1 MHLIY
6 RIALRLTAVL
16 LPLMALWGAFFYF
29 TMVDE
34 IRDEADD
41 ALEDYSEMIISRIL
55 SGEEL
60 PQGNEDGSNNSF
72 EIRSVDSD
80 YAATHPHLSYRDENI
95 YIADK
100 REKEPARVLCCIF
113 HDAEGLYYELT
124 VTTPTFEKVDLF
136 EAVLGWI
143 VVLYVA
149 LLVIV
154 LAVTMIIFRRSLQP
168 LYDLLH
174 WLDAYRPGCRPE
186 SVPNKTEVEEFRRLN
201 VALQQ
206 AVDRS
211 EELFERQSQFIGNAS
226 HELQTPLAIIGNRVE
241 WLLDSPTITEEEAGE
256 LFKIQKTLS
265 RAVRLNKTLL
275 LLTKIDNG
283 QFPESVEVDLVQMI
297 RESAES
303 YGDVY
308 AEREVSVT
316 QSLPAEFKVM
326 MNESLASTLV
336 SNLVKNAYLHSP
348 QGGVAQVGIAGRKL
362 TISNAGEQ
370 SLDKE
375 HIFERFYQAS
385 RKKGST
391 GLGLALVAAVC
402 RYYNLRLEYKF
413 ADGKHHFEIEF

>member
-1 MHLIY
+1 MQFIY

-16 LPLMALWGAFFYF
+16 LPLMAVWGALFYF

-41 ALEDYSEMIISRIL
+41 ALEDYSAMIISRIL
-55 SGEEL
+55 AGEAL
-60 PQGNEDGSNNSF
+60 PQENDGSNNSF
-72 EIRSVDSD
+72 EVHAVDSD

-95 YIADK
+95 YIPDK
-100 REKEPARVLCCIF
+100 REKEPARVITSIF
-113 HDAEGLYYELT
+113 HDAAGNYYELT
-124 VTTPTFEKVDLF
+124 VTTPTFEKADLF

-154 LAVTMIIFRRSLQP
+154 LTITMIIFRRSLQP

-174 WLDAYRPGCRPE
+174 WLDAYRPGGRPE
-186 SVPNKTEVEEFRRLN
+186 RVPNNTDVEEFRRLN

-241 WLLDSPTITEEEAGE
+241 WLLDSTTITEEEAGE
-256 LFKIQKTLS
+256 LFKIKKTLS

-316 QSLPAEFKVM
+316 QSLPAEFKVE
-326 MNESLASTLV
+326 MNESLAATLV
-336 SNLVKNAYLHSP
+336 TNLIKNAFVHSSN
-348 QGGVAQVGIAGRKL
+348 GSEVHISIAGRTL
-362 TISNAGEQ
+362 TISNAGEEP
-370 SLDKE
+370 LDKE
-375 HIFERFYQAS
+375 HIFERFYQAA
-385 RKKGST
+385 RKEGST
-391 GLGLALVAAVC
+391 GLGLALVAAIC
-402 RYYNLRLEYKF
+402 RYYNLRLEYFF
-413 ADGKHHFEIEF
+413 ADGKHHFEVEF

>member
-1 MHLIY
+1 MQFIY

-16 LPLMALWGAFFYF
+16 LPLMAVWGALFYF

-41 ALEDYSEMIISRIL
+41 ALEDYSAMIISRIL
-55 SGEEL
+55 AGEAL
-60 PQGNEDGSNNSF
+60 PQENDGSNNSF
-72 EIRSVDSD
+72 EVHAVDSD

-95 YIADK
+95 YIPDK
-100 REKEPARVLCCIF
+100 REKEPARVITSIF
-113 HDAEGLYYELT
+113 HDAAGNYYELT
-124 VTTPTFEKVDLF
+124 VTTPTFEKADLF

-154 LAVTMIIFRRSLQP
+154 LTITMIIFRRGLQP

-174 WLDAYRPGCRPE
+174 WLDAYRPGGRPE
-186 SVPNKTEVEEFRRLN
+186 RVPNNTDVEEFRRLN

-241 WLLDSPTITEEEAGE
+241 WLLDSTTITEEEAGE
-256 LFKIQKTLS
+256 LFKIKKTLS

-316 QSLPAEFKVM
+316 QSLPAEFKVE
-326 MNESLASTLV
+326 MNESLAATLV
-336 SNLVKNAYLHSP
+336 TNLIKNAFVHSSN
-348 QGGVAQVGIAGRKL
+348 GSEVHISIAGRTL
-362 TISNAGEQ
+362 TISNAGEEP
-370 SLDKE
+370 LDKE
-375 HIFERFYQAS
+375 HIFERFYQAA
-385 RKKGST
+385 RKEGST
-391 GLGLALVAAVC
+391 GLGLALVAAIC
-402 RYYNLRLEYKF
+402 RYYNLRLEYFF
-413 ADGKHHFEIEF
+413 ADGKHHFEVEF

>member
-1 MHLIY
+1 MQFIY

-16 LPLMALWGAFFYF
+16 LPLMAVWGALFYF

-41 ALEDYSEMIISRIL
+41 SLEDYSAMIISRIL
-55 SGEEL
+55 AGEAL
-60 PQGNEDGSNNSF
+60 PQGNDGSNNSF
-72 EIRSVDSD
+72 EVRAVDSN
-80 YAATHPHLSYRDENI
+80 YAATHPHLMYHDENI
-95 YIADK
+95 YIPDK
-100 REKEPARVLCCIF
+100 REQEPARVLTSIF
-113 HDAEGLYYELT
+113 SDAEGQFYELM
-124 VTTPTFEKVDLF
+124 VMTPTFEKNDLF
-136 EAVLGWI
+136 EAVLAWI

-149 LLVIV
+149 LLFIV
-154 LAVTMIIFRRSLQP
+154 LVVTMIIFRRSLQP

-174 WLDAYRPGCRPE
+174 WLDAYRPGGRPQ
-186 SVPNKTEVEEFRRLN
+186 SVPNKSDVEEFRRLN

-241 WLLDSPTITEEEAGE
+241 WLLDSPSITEEEAGE

-283 QFPESVEVDLVQMI
+283 QFPESVEVDIVTAV
-297 RESAES
+297 EEGVES

-308 AEREVSVT
+308 AAREVNFT
-316 QSLPAEFKVM
+316 HNLPAELKVT
-326 MNESLASTLV
+326 MNESLASTLI
-336 SNLVKNAYLHSP
+336 SNLVKNAYVHTP
-348 QGGVAQVGIAGRKL
+348 QGGDAHIEIVGRTL
-362 TISNAGEQ
+362 RVSNTGSEP
-370 SLDKE
+370 LDKE
-375 HIFERFYQAS
+375 HIFERFYQAA
-385 RKKGST
+385 RKEGST

-402 RYYNLRLEYKF
+402 RYYNLRLEYFF
-413 ADGKHHFEIEF
+413 ADGKHNFEVEF

>member
-1 MHLIY
+1 MQFIY

-16 LPLMALWGAFFYF
+16 LPLMAVWGALFYF

-41 ALEDYSEMIISRIL
+41 ALEDYSAMIISRIL

-60 PQGNEDGSNNSF
+60 PQGNDGSNNSF
-72 EIRSVDSD
+72 EVRAVDSN
-80 YAATHPHLSYRDENI
+80 YAATHPHLRYHDENI
-95 YIADK
+95 YIPDK
-100 REKEPARVLCCIF
+100 REQEPARVLTSIF
-113 HDAEGLYYELT
+113 SDAEGQFYELM
-124 VTTPTFEKVDLF
+124 VMTPTFEKNDLF
-136 EAVLGWI
+136 EAVLAWI

-149 LLVIV
+149 LLFIV
-154 LAVTMIIFRRSLQP
+154 LVVTMIIFRRSLQP

-174 WLDAYRPGCRPE
+174 WLDAYRPGGRPE
-186 SVPNKTEVEEFRRLN
+186 SVPNKSDVEEFRRLN

-241 WLLDSPTITEEEAGE
+241 WLLDSPSITEEEAGE

-283 QFPESVEVDLVQMI
+283 QFPESVEVDIVTALEEGV
-297 RESAES
+297 ES

-308 AEREVSVT
+308 AAREVNFT
-316 QSLPAEFKVM
+316 HNLPAELKVT
-326 MNESLASTLV
+326 MNESLAATLI
-336 SNLVKNAYLHSP
+336 SNLVKNAYVHTP
-348 QGGVAQVGIAGRKL
+348 QGGDAHIEIVGRTL
-362 TISNAGEQ
+362 RVSNTGSEP
-370 SLDKE
+370 LDKE
-375 HIFERFYQAS
+375 HIFERFYQAA
-385 RKKGST
+385 RKEGST

-402 RYYNLRLEYKF
+402 RYYNLRLEYFF
-413 ADGKHHFEIEF
+413 ADGKHNFEVEF

>member
-1 MHLIY
+1 MQFIY

-16 LPLMALWGAFFYF
+16 LPLMAVWGALFYF

-41 ALEDYSEMIISRIL
+41 ALEDYSAMIISRIL

-60 PQGNEDGSNNSF
+60 PQGNDGSNNSF
-72 EIRSVDSD
+72 EVHAVDSD

-95 YIADK
+95 YIPDK
-100 REKEPARVLCCIF
+100 REKEPARVLTSIF
-113 HDAEGLYYELT
+113 SDAEGQFYELM
-124 VTTPTFEKVDLF
+124 VMTPTFEKNDLF
-136 EAVLGWI
+136 EAVLAWI

-149 LLVIV
+149 LLFIV
-154 LAVTMIIFRRSLQP
+154 LVVTMIIFRRSLQP

-174 WLDAYRPGCRPE
+174 WLDAYRPGGRPE
-186 SVPNKTEVEEFRRLN
+186 SVPNKSDVEEFRRLN

-241 WLLDSPTITEEEAGE
+241 WLLDSPSITEEEAGE

-283 QFPESVEVDLVQMI
+283 QFPESVEVDIVTALEEGV
-297 RESAES
+297 ES

-308 AEREVSVT
+308 AAREVNFT
-316 QSLPAEFKVM
+316 HNLPAELKVT
-326 MNESLASTLV
+326 MNESLATTLI
-336 SNLVKNAYLHSP
+336 SNLVKNAYVHTP
-348 QGGVAQVGIAGRKL
+348 QGGDAHIEIIGRTL
-362 TISNAGEQ
+362 RVSNTGGEP
-370 SLDKE
+370 LDKE
-375 HIFERFYQAS
+375 HIFERFYQAA
-385 RKKGST
+385 RKEGST

-402 RYYNLRLEYKF
+402 RYYNLRLEYFF
-413 ADGKHHFEIEF
+413 ADGKHNFEVEF

>member
-1 MHLIY
+1 MQFIY

-16 LPLMALWGAFFYF
+16 LPLMAVWGALFYF

-41 ALEDYSEMIISRIL
+41 SLEDYSAMIISRIL

-60 PQGNEDGSNNSF
+60 PQGNDGSNNSF
-72 EIRSVDSD
+72 EVRAVDSN
-80 YAATHPHLSYRDENI
+80 YAATHPHLIYHDENI
-95 YIADK
+95 YIPDK
-100 REKEPARVLCCIF
+100 REQEPARVLTSIF
-113 HDAEGLYYELT
+113 SDAEGQFYELM
-124 VTTPTFEKVDLF
+124 VMTPTFEKNDLF
-136 EAVLGWI
+136 EAVLAWI

-149 LLVIV
+149 LLFIV
-154 LAVTMIIFRRSLQP
+154 LVVTMIIFRRSLQP

-174 WLDAYRPGCRPE
+174 WLDAYRPGGRPE
-186 SVPNKTEVEEFRRLN
+186 SVPNKSDVEEFRRLN

-241 WLLDSPTITEEEAGE
+241 WLLDSSSITEEEAGE

-283 QFPESVEVDLVQMI
+283 QFPESVEVDIVTALEEGV
-297 RESAES
+297 ES

-308 AEREVSVT
+308 AAREVNFT
-316 QSLPAEFKVM
+316 HNLPAELKVT
-326 MNESLASTLV
+326 MNESLATTLI
-336 SNLVKNAYLHSP
+336 SNLVKNAYVHTP
-348 QGGVAQVGIAGRKL
+348 QGGDAHIEIVGRTL
-362 TISNAGEQ
+362 RVSNTGSEP
-370 SLDKE
+370 LDKE
-375 HIFERFYQAS
+375 HIFERFYQAA
-385 RKKGST
+385 RKEGST
-391 GLGLALVAAVC
+391 GLGLALVAAIC
-402 RYYNLRLEYKF
+402 RYYNLRLEYFF
-413 ADGKHHFEIEF
+413 ADGKHHFEVEF

>member
-1 MHLIY
+1 MQFIY

-16 LPLMALWGAFFYF
+16 LPLMAVWGALFYF

-41 ALEDYSEMIISRIL
+41 ALEDYSAMIISRIL
-55 SGEEL
+55 AGEAL
-60 PQGNEDGSNNSF
+60 PQENDGSNNSF
-72 EIRSVDSD
+72 EVHAVDSD

-95 YIADK
+95 YIPDK
-100 REKEPARVLCCIF
+100 REKEPARVITSIF
-113 HDAEGLYYELT
+113 HDAAGNYYELT
-124 VTTPTFEKVDLF
+124 VTTPTFEKADLF

-154 LAVTMIIFRRSLQP
+154 LTITMIIFRRGLQP

-174 WLDAYRPGCRPE
+174 WLDAYRPGGRPE
-186 SVPNKTEVEEFRRLN
+186 RVPNNTDVEEFRRLN

-241 WLLDSPTITEEEAGE
+241 WLLDSTTITEEEAGE
-256 LFKIQKTLS
+256 LFKIKKTLS

-316 QSLPAEFKVM
+316 QSLPAEFKVE
-326 MNESLASTLV
+326 MNESLAATLV
-336 SNLVKNAYLHSP
+336 TNLIKNAFVHSSN
-348 QGGVAQVGIAGRKL
+348 GGEVHISIAGRTL
-362 TISNAGEQ
+362 TISNAGEEP
-370 SLDKE
+370 LDKE
-375 HIFERFYQAS
+375 HIFERFYQAA
-385 RKKGST
+385 RKEGST
-391 GLGLALVAAVC
+391 GLGLALVAAIC
-402 RYYNLRLEYKF
+402 RYYNLRLEYFF
-413 ADGKHHFEIEF
+413 ADGKHNFEVEF

>member
-1 MHLIY
+1 MQFIY

-16 LPLMALWGAFFYF
+16 LPLMAVWGALFYF

-41 ALEDYSEMIISRIL
+41 ALEDYSAMIISRIL
-55 SGEEL
+55 AGEAL
-60 PQGNEDGSNNSF
+60 PQENDGSNNSF
-72 EIRSVDSD
+72 EVHAVDSD

-95 YIADK
+95 YIPDK
-100 REKEPARVLCCIF
+100 REKEPARVITSIF
-113 HDAEGLYYELT
+113 HDAAGNYYELT
-124 VTTPTFEKVDLF
+124 VTTPTFEKADLF

-154 LAVTMIIFRRSLQP
+154 LTITMIIFRRGLQP

-174 WLDAYRPGCRPE
+174 WLDAYRPGGRPE
-186 SVPNKTEVEEFRRLN
+186 RVPNNTDVEEFRRLN

-241 WLLDSPTITEEEAGE
+241 WLLDSTTITEEEAGE
-256 LFKIQKTLS
+256 LFKIKKTLS

-316 QSLPAEFKVM
+316 QSLPAEFKVE
-326 MNESLASTLV
+326 MNESLAATLV
-336 SNLVKNAYLHSP
+336 TNLIKNAFVHSSN
-348 QGGVAQVGIAGRKL
+348 GSEVHISIAGRTL
-362 TISNAGEQ
+362 TISNAGEEP
-370 SLDKE
+370 LDKE
-375 HIFERFYQAS
+375 HIFERFYQAA
-385 RKKGST
+385 RKEGST
-391 GLGLALVAAVC
+391 GLGLALVAAIC
-402 RYYNLRLEYKF
+402 RYYNLRLEYLF
-413 ADGKHHFEIEF
+413 ADGKHYFEVEF

>member
-41 ALEDYSEMIISRIL
+41 ALEDYSAMIISRIL
-55 SGEEL
+55 AGEAL
-60 PQGNEDGSNNSF
+60 PQENDGSNNSF
-72 EIRSVDSD
+72 EVHAVDSD

-95 YIADK
+95 YIPDK
-100 REKEPARVLCCIF
+100 REKEPARVLTSIF
-113 HDAEGLYYELT
+113 SDAEGQFYELM
-124 VTTPTFEKVDLF
+124 VMTPTFEKNDLF

-154 LAVTMIIFRRSLQP
+154 LTITMIIFRRGLQP

-174 WLDAYRPGCRPE
+174 WLDAYRPGGRPE
-186 SVPNKTEVEEFRRLN
+186 RVPNNTDVEEFRRLN

-241 WLLDSPTITEEEAGE
+241 WLLDSTTITEEEAGE
-256 LFKIQKTLS
+256 LFKIKKTLS

-297 RESAES
+297 QESAES

-316 QSLPAEFKVM
+316 HSLPAEFKVE
-326 MNESLASTLV
+326 MNESLAATLV
-336 SNLVKNAYLHSP
+336 TNLIKNAFVHSSN
-348 QGGVAQVGIAGRKL
+348 GSEVHISIAGRTL
-362 TISNAGEQ
+362 TISNAGEEP
-370 SLDKE
+370 LDKE
-375 HIFERFYQAS
+375 HIFERFYQAA
-385 RKKGST
+385 RKEGST
-391 GLGLALVAAVC
+391 GLGLALVAAIC
-402 RYYNLRLEYKF
+402 RYYNLRLEYFF
-413 ADGKHHFEIEF
+413 ADGKHHFEVEF

>member
-1 MHLIY
+1 MQFIY

-16 LPLMALWGAFFYF
+16 LPLMAVWGALFYF

-41 ALEDYSEMIISRIL
+41 SLEDYSAMIISRIL

-60 PQGNEDGSNNSF
+60 PQGNDGSNNSF
-72 EIRSVDSD
+72 EVRAVDSN
-80 YAATHPHLSYRDENI
+80 YAATHPHLRYHDENI
-95 YIADK
+95 YIPDK
-100 REKEPARVLCCIF
+100 REQEPARVLTSIF
-113 HDAEGLYYELT
+113 SDAEGQFYELM
-124 VTTPTFEKVDLF
+124 VMTPTFEKNDLF
-136 EAVLGWI
+136 EAVLAWI

-149 LLVIV
+149 LLFIV
-154 LAVTMIIFRRSLQP
+154 LVVTMIIFRRSLQP

-174 WLDAYRPGCRPE
+174 WLDAYRPGGRPQ
-186 SVPNKTEVEEFRRLN
+186 SVPNKSDVEEFRRLN

-241 WLLDSPTITEEEAGE
+241 WLLDSPSITEEEAGE

-283 QFPESVEVDLVQMI
+283 QFPESVEVDIVTALEEGV
-297 RESAES
+297 ES

-308 AEREVSVT
+308 AAREVNFT
-316 QSLPAEFKVM
+316 HNLPAELKVT
-326 MNESLASTLV
+326 MNESLASTLI
-336 SNLVKNAYLHSP
+336 SNLVKNAYVHTP
-348 QGGVAQVGIAGRKL
+348 QGGDAHIEIVGRTL
-362 TISNAGEQ
+362 RVSNTGSEP
-370 SLDKE
+370 LDKE
-375 HIFERFYQAS
+375 HIFERFYQAA
-385 RKKGST
+385 RKEGST

-402 RYYNLRLEYKF
+402 RYYNLRLEYFF
-413 ADGKHHFEIEF
+413 ADGKHNFEVGF

>member
-1 MHLIY
+1 MQFIY

-16 LPLMALWGAFFYF
+16 LPLMAVWGALFYF

-41 ALEDYSEMIISRIL
+41 ALEDYSAMIISRIL

-60 PQGNEDGSNNSF
+60 PQGNDGSNNSF
-72 EIRSVDSD
+72 EVRAVDSN
-80 YAATHPHLSYRDENI
+80 YAATHPHLRYHDENI
-95 YIADK
+95 YIPDK
-100 REKEPARVLCCIF
+100 REQEPARVLTSIF
-113 HDAEGLYYELT
+113 SDAEGQFYELM
-124 VTTPTFEKVDLF
+124 VMTPTFEKNDLF
-136 EAVLGWI
+136 EAVLAWI

-149 LLVIV
+149 LLFIV
-154 LAVTMIIFRRSLQP
+154 LVVTMIIFRRSLQP

-174 WLDAYRPGCRPE
+174 WLDAYRPGGRPE
-186 SVPNKTEVEEFRRLN
+186 SVPNKSDVEEFRRLN

-241 WLLDSPTITEEEAGE
+241 WLLDSPSITEEEAGE

-283 QFPESVEVDLVQMI
+283 QFPESVEVDIVTALEEGV
-297 RESAES
+297 ES

-308 AEREVSVT
+308 AAREVNFT
-316 QSLPAEFKVM
+316 HKLPAELKVT
-326 MNESLASTLV
+326 MNESLASTLI
-336 SNLVKNAYLHSP
+336 SNLVKNAYVHTP
-348 QGGVAQVGIAGRKL
+348 QGGDAHIEIVDRTLRV
-362 TISNAGEQ
+362 SNTGSEP
-370 SLDKE
+370 LDKE
-375 HIFERFYQAS
+375 HIFERFYQAA
-385 RKKGST
+385 RKEGST

-402 RYYNLRLEYKF
+402 RYYNLRLEYFF
-413 ADGKHHFEIEF
+413 ADGKHNFEVEF

>member
-1 MHLIY
+1 MQFIY

-16 LPLMALWGAFFYF
+16 LPLMAVWGALFYF

-41 ALEDYSEMIISRIL
+41 SLEDYSAMIISRIL

-60 PQGNEDGSNNSF
+60 PQGNDGSNNSF
-72 EIRSVDSD
+72 EVRAVDSN
-80 YAATHPHLSYRDENI
+80 YAATHPHLRYHDENI
-95 YIADK
+95 YIPDK
-100 REKEPARVLCCIF
+100 REQEPARVLTSIF
-113 HDAEGLYYELT
+113 SDAEGQFYELM
-124 VTTPTFEKVDLF
+124 VMTPTFEKNDLF
-136 EAVLGWI
+136 EAVLAWI

-149 LLVIV
+149 LLFIV
-154 LAVTMIIFRRSLQP
+154 LVVTMIIFRRSLQP

-174 WLDAYRPGCRPE
+174 WLDAYRPGGRPE
-186 SVPNKTEVEEFRRLN
+186 SVPNKSDVEEFRRLN

-241 WLLDSPTITEEEAGE
+241 WLLDSPSITEEEAGE

-283 QFPESVEVDLVQMI
+283 QFPESVEVDIVTALEEGV
-297 RESAES
+297 ES

-308 AEREVSVT
+308 AAREVNFT
-316 QSLPAEFKVM
+316 HNLPAELKVT
-326 MNESLASTLV
+326 MNESLATTLI
-336 SNLVKNAYLHSP
+336 SNLVKNAYVHTP
-348 QGGVAQVGIAGRKL
+348 QGGDAHIEIVGRTL
-362 TISNAGEQ
+362 RVSNTGSEP
-370 SLDKE
+370 LDKE
-375 HIFERFYQAS
+375 HIFERFYQAA
-385 RKKGST
+385 RKEGST

-402 RYYNLRLEYKF
+402 RYYNLRLEYFF
-413 ADGKHHFEIEF
+413 ADGKHNFEVEF

>member
-1 MHLIY
+1 MQFIY

-16 LPLMALWGAFFYF
+16 LPLMAVWGALFYF

-41 ALEDYSEMIISRIL
+41 ALEDYSAMIISRIL
-55 SGEEL
+55 AGEAL
-60 PQGNEDGSNNSF
+60 PQENDGSNNSF
-72 EIRSVDSD
+72 EVHAVDSD

-95 YIADK
+95 YIPDK
-100 REKEPARVLCCIF
+100 REKEPARVITSIF
-113 HDAEGLYYELT
+113 HDAAGNYYELT

-154 LAVTMIIFRRSLQP
+154 LTITMIIFRRGLQP

-174 WLDAYRPGCRPE
+174 WLDAYRPGGRPE
-186 SVPNKTEVEEFRRLN
+186 RVPNNTDVEEFRRLN

-241 WLLDSPTITEEEAGE
+241 WLLDSTTITEEEAGE
-256 LFKIQKTLS
+256 LFKIKKTLS

-283 QFPESVEVDLVQMI
+283 QFPESVEVDLVLMI

-316 QSLPAEFKVM
+316 QSLPAEFKVE
-326 MNESLASTLV
+326 MNESLAATLV
-336 SNLVKNAYLHSP
+336 TNLIKNAFVHSSN
-348 QGGVAQVGIAGRKL
+348 GSEVHISIAGRTL
-362 TISNAGEQ
+362 TISNAGEEP
-370 SLDKE
+370 LDKE
-375 HIFERFYQAS
+375 HIFERFYQAA
-385 RKKGST
+385 RKEGST

-413 ADGKHHFEIEF
+413 ENSKHHFEVEF

>member
-1 MHLIY
+1 MQFIY

-16 LPLMALWGAFFYF
+16 LPLMAVWGALFYF

-41 ALEDYSEMIISRIL
+41 SLEDYSAMIISRIL

-60 PQGNEDGSNNSF
+60 PQGNDGSNNSF
-72 EIRSVDSD
+72 EVRAVDSN

-95 YIADK
+95 YIPDK
-100 REKEPARVLCCIF
+100 REQEPARVLTSIF
-113 HDAEGLYYELT
+113 SDAEGQFYELM
-124 VTTPTFEKVDLF
+124 VMTPTFEKNDLF
-136 EAVLGWI
+136 EAVLAWI

-149 LLVIV
+149 LLFIV
-154 LAVTMIIFRRSLQP
+154 LVVTMIIFRRSLQP

-174 WLDAYRPGCRPE
+174 WLDAYRPGGRPE
-186 SVPNKTEVEEFRRLN
+186 SVPNKSDVEEFRRLN

-241 WLLDSPTITEEEAGE
+241 WLLDSPSITEEEAGE

-283 QFPESVEVDLVQMI
+283 QFPESVEVDIVTALEEGV
-297 RESAES
+297 ES

-308 AEREVSVT
+308 AAREVNFTHNLPTELKVT
-316 QSLPAEFKVM
+316 
-326 MNESLASTLV
+326 MNESLASTLI
-336 SNLVKNAYLHSP
+336 SNLVKNAYVHTP
-348 QGGVAQVGIAGRKL
+348 QGGDAHIEIVGRTL
-362 TISNAGEQ
+362 RVSNTGGEP
-370 SLDKE
+370 LDKE
-375 HIFERFYQAS
+375 HIFERFYQAA
-385 RKKGST
+385 RKEGST

-402 RYYNLRLEYKF
+402 RYYNLRLEYFF
-413 ADGKHHFEIEF
+413 ADGKHHFEVEF

>member
-1 MHLIY
+1 MQFIY

-16 LPLMALWGAFFYF
+16 LPLMAVWGALFYF

-41 ALEDYSEMIISRIL
+41 SLEDYSAMIISRIL

-60 PQGNEDGSNNSF
+60 PQGNDGSNNSF
-72 EIRSVDSD
+72 EVRAVDSN
-80 YAATHPHLSYRDENI
+80 YAATHPHLRYHDENI
-95 YIADK
+95 YIPDK
-100 REKEPARVLCCIF
+100 REQEPARVLTSIF
-113 HDAEGLYYELT
+113 SDAEGQFYELM
-124 VTTPTFEKVDLF
+124 VMTPTFEKNDLF
-136 EAVLGWI
+136 EAVLAWI

-149 LLVIV
+149 LLFIV
-154 LAVTMIIFRRSLQP
+154 LVVTMIIFRRSLQP

-174 WLDAYRPGCRPE
+174 WLDAYRPGGRPE
-186 SVPNKTEVEEFRRLN
+186 SVPNKSDVEEFRRLN

-241 WLLDSPTITEEEAGE
+241 WLLDSPSITEEEAGE

-283 QFPESVEVDLVQMI
+283 QFPESVEVDIVTALEEGV
-297 RESAES
+297 ES

-308 AEREVSVT
+308 AAREVNFT
-316 QSLPAEFKVM
+316 HNLPAELKVT
-326 MNESLASTLV
+326 MNESLATTLI
-336 SNLVKNAYLHSP
+336 SNLVKNAYVHTP
-348 QGGVAQVGIAGRKL
+348 QGGDAHIEIVGRTL
-362 TISNAGEQ
+362 RVSNTGGEP
-370 SLDKE
+370 LDKE
-375 HIFERFYQAS
+375 HIFERFYQAA
-385 RKKGST
+385 RKEGST

-402 RYYNLRLEYKF
+402 RYYNLRLEYFF
-413 ADGKHHFEIEF
+413 ADGKHNFEVEF

>member
-1 MHLIY
+1 MQFIY

-16 LPLMALWGAFFYF
+16 LPLMAVWGALFYF

-41 ALEDYSEMIISRIL
+41 SLEDYSAMIISRIL

-60 PQGNEDGSNNSF
+60 PQGNDGSNNSF
-72 EIRSVDSD
+72 EVRAVDSN
-80 YAATHPHLSYRDENI
+80 YAATHPHLRYHDENI
-95 YIADK
+95 YIPDK
-100 REKEPARVLCCIF
+100 REQEPARVLTSIF
-113 HDAEGLYYELT
+113 SDAEGQFYELM
-124 VTTPTFEKVDLF
+124 VMTPTFEKNDLF
-136 EAVLGWI
+136 EAVLAWI

-149 LLVIV
+149 LLFIV
-154 LAVTMIIFRRSLQP
+154 LVVTMIIFRRSLQP

-174 WLDAYRPGCRPE
+174 WLDAYRPGGRPQ
-186 SVPNKTEVEEFRRLN
+186 SVPNKSDVEEFRRLN

-241 WLLDSPTITEEEAGE
+241 WLLDSPSITEEEAGE

-283 QFPESVEVDLVQMI
+283 QFPESVEVDIVTALEEGV
-297 RESAES
+297 ES

-308 AEREVSVT
+308 AAREVNFT
-316 QSLPAEFKVM
+316 HNLPAELKVT
-326 MNESLASTLV
+326 MNESLATTLI
-336 SNLVKNAYLHSP
+336 SNLVKNAYVHTP
-348 QGGVAQVGIAGRKL
+348 QGGDAHIEIVGRTL
-362 TISNAGEQ
+362 RVSNTGGEP
-370 SLDKE
+370 LDRE
-375 HIFERFYQAS
+375 HIFERFYQAA
-385 RKKGST
+385 RKEGST

-402 RYYNLRLEYKF
+402 RYYNLRLEYFF
-413 ADGKHHFEIEF
+413 ADGKHNFEVEF

>member
-1 MHLIY
+1 MQFIY

-16 LPLMALWGAFFYF
+16 LPLMAVWGALFYF

-41 ALEDYSEMIISRIL
+41 ALEDYSAMIISRIL
-55 SGEEL
+55 AGEAL
-60 PQGNEDGSNNSF
+60 PQENDGSNNSF
-72 EIRSVDSD
+72 EVHAVDSD

-95 YIADK
+95 YIPDK
-100 REKEPARVLCCIF
+100 REKEPARVITSIF
-113 HDAEGLYYELT
+113 HDAAGNYYELT
-124 VTTPTFEKVDLF
+124 VTTPTFEKADLF

-154 LAVTMIIFRRSLQP
+154 LTITMIIFRRGLQP

-174 WLDAYRPGCRPE
+174 WLDAYRPGGRPE
-186 SVPNKTEVEEFRRLN
+186 RVPNNTDVEEFRRLN

-241 WLLDSPTITEEEAGE
+241 WLLDSTTITEEEAGE
-256 LFKIQKTLS
+256 LFKIKQTLS

-316 QSLPAEFKVM
+316 HSLPAEFKVE
-326 MNESLASTLV
+326 MNESLAATLV
-336 SNLVKNAYLHSP
+336 TNLIKNAFVHSSN
-348 QGGVAQVGIAGRKL
+348 GSEVHISIAGRTL
-362 TISNAGEQ
+362 TISNAGEEP
-370 SLDKE
+370 LDKE
-375 HIFERFYQAS
+375 HIFERFYQAA
-385 RKKGST
+385 RKEGST
-391 GLGLALVAAVC
+391 GLGLALVAAIC
-402 RYYNLRLEYKF
+402 RYYNLRLEYFF
-413 ADGKHHFEIEF
+413 ADGKHHFEVEF

>member
-1 MHLIY
+1 MQFIY

-16 LPLMALWGAFFYF
+16 LPLMAVWGALFYF

-41 ALEDYSEMIISRIL
+41 SLEDYSAMIISRIL
-55 SGEEL
+55 AGEEL
-60 PQGNEDGSNNSF
+60 PQGNDGSNNSF
-72 EIRSVDSD
+72 EVRAVDSD
-80 YAATHPHLSYRDENI
+80 YAATHPHLRYHDENI
-95 YIADK
+95 YIPDK
-100 REKEPARVLCCIF
+100 REQEPARVLTSIF
-113 HDAEGLYYELT
+113 SDAEGRFYELM
-124 VTTPTFEKVDLF
+124 VMTPTFEKNDLF
-136 EAVLGWI
+136 EAVLAWI

-149 LLVIV
+149 LLFIV
-154 LAVTMIIFRRSLQP
+154 LVVTMIIFRRSLQP

-174 WLDAYRPGCRPE
+174 WLDAYRPGGRPQ
-186 SVPNKTEVEEFRRLN
+186 SVPNKSDVEEFRRLN

-241 WLLDSPTITEEEAGE
+241 WLLDSPSITEEEAGE

-283 QFPESVEVDLVQMI
+283 QFPESVEVDIVTALEEGV
-297 RESAES
+297 ES

-308 AEREVSVT
+308 AAREVNFT
-316 QSLPAEFKVM
+316 HNLPAELKVT
-326 MNESLASTLV
+326 MNESLATTLI
-336 SNLVKNAYLHSP
+336 SNLVKNAYVHTP
-348 QGGVAQVGIAGRKL
+348 QGGDAHIEIVGRTL
-362 TISNAGEQ
+362 RVSNTGSEP
-370 SLDKE
+370 LDKE
-375 HIFERFYQAS
+375 HIFERFYQAA
-385 RKKGST
+385 RKEGST

-402 RYYNLRLEYKF
+402 RYYNLRLEYFF
-413 ADGKHHFEIEF
+413 AGGKHNFEVEF

>member
-1 MHLIY
+1 MQFIY

-16 LPLMALWGAFFYF
+16 LPLMAVWGALFYF

-41 ALEDYSEMIISRIL
+41 ALEDYSAMIISRIL
-55 SGEEL
+55 AGEAL
-60 PQGNEDGSNNSF
+60 PQENDGSNNSF
-72 EIRSVDSD
+72 EVHAVDSD

-95 YIADK
+95 YIPDK
-100 REKEPARVLCCIF
+100 REKEPARVITSIF
-113 HDAEGLYYELT
+113 HDAAGNYYELT
-124 VTTPTFEKVDLF
+124 VTTPTFEKADLF

-154 LAVTMIIFRRSLQP
+154 LTITMIIFRRGLQP
-168 LYDLLH
+168 LYDLLR
-174 WLDAYRPGCRPE
+174 WLDAYRPGGRPE
-186 SVPNKTEVEEFRRLN
+186 RVPNNTDVEEFRRLN

-241 WLLDSPTITEEEAGE
+241 WLLDSTTITEEEAGE
-256 LFKIQKTLS
+256 LFKIKKTLS

-283 QFPESVEVDLVQMI
+283 QFPESAEVDLVQMI

-316 QSLPAEFKVM
+316 QSLPAEFKVE
-326 MNESLASTLV
+326 MNESLAATLV
-336 SNLVKNAYLHSP
+336 TNLIKNAFVHSSN
-348 QGGVAQVGIAGRKL
+348 GSEVHISIAGRTL
-362 TISNAGEQ
+362 TISNAGEEP
-370 SLDKE
+370 LDKE
-375 HIFERFYQAS
+375 HIFERFYQAA
-385 RKKGST
+385 RKEGST
-391 GLGLALVAAVC
+391 GLGLALVAAIC
-402 RYYNLRLEYKF
+402 RYYNLRLEYFF
-413 ADGKHHFEIEF
+413 ADGKHNFEVEF

>member
-1 MHLIY
+1 MQFIY

-16 LPLMALWGAFFYF
+16 LPLMAVWGALFYF

-41 ALEDYSEMIISRIL
+41 ALEDYSAMIISRIL

-60 PQGNEDGSNNSF
+60 PQGNDGSNNSF
-72 EIRSVDSD
+72 EVRAVDSN
-80 YAATHPHLSYRDENI
+80 YAATHPHLIYHDENI
-95 YIADK
+95 YIPDK
-100 REKEPARVLCCIF
+100 REQEPARVLTSIF
-113 HDAEGLYYELT
+113 SDAEGQFYELM
-124 VTTPTFEKVDLF
+124 VMTPTFEKNDLF
-136 EAVLGWI
+136 EAVLAWI

-149 LLVIV
+149 LLFIV
-154 LAVTMIIFRRSLQP
+154 LVVTMIIFRRSLQP

-174 WLDAYRPGCRPE
+174 WLDAYRPGGRPQ
-186 SVPNKTEVEEFRRLN
+186 SVPNKSDVEEFRRLN

-241 WLLDSPTITEEEAGE
+241 WLLDSPSITEEEAGE

-283 QFPESVEVDLVQMI
+283 QFPESVEVDIVTALEEGV
-297 RESAES
+297 ES

-308 AEREVSVT
+308 AAREVNFT
-316 QSLPAEFKVM
+316 HNLPAELKVT
-326 MNESLASTLV
+326 MNESLATTLI
-336 SNLVKNAYLHSP
+336 SNLVKNAYVHTP
-348 QGGVAQVGIAGRKL
+348 QGGDAHIEIIGRTL
-362 TISNAGEQ
+362 RVSNTGSEP
-370 SLDKE
+370 LDKE
-375 HIFERFYQAS
+375 HIFERFYQAA
-385 RKKGST
+385 RKEGST
-391 GLGLALVAAVC
+391 GLGLSLVAAVC
-402 RYYNLRLEYKF
+402 RYYNLRLEYFF
-413 ADGKHHFEIEF
+413 ADGKHNFEVEF

>member
-1 MHLIY
+1 MQFIY

-16 LPLMALWGAFFYF
+16 LPLMAVWGALFYF

-41 ALEDYSEMIISRIL
+41 ALEDYSAMIISRIL

-60 PQGNEDGSNNSF
+60 PQGNDGSNNSF
-72 EIRSVDSD
+72 EVHAVDSD

-95 YIADK
+95 YIPDK
-100 REKEPARVLCCIF
+100 REKEPARVLTSIF
-113 HDAEGLYYELT
+113 SDAEGQFYELM
-124 VTTPTFEKVDLF
+124 VMTPTFEKNDLF
-136 EAVLGWI
+136 EAVLAWI

-149 LLVIV
+149 LLFIV
-154 LAVTMIIFRRSLQP
+154 LVVTMIIFRRSLQP

-174 WLDAYRPGCRPE
+174 WLDAYRPGGRPE
-186 SVPNKTEVEEFRRLN
+186 SVPNKSDVEEFRRLN

-241 WLLDSPTITEEEAGE
+241 WLLDSPSITEEEAGE

-283 QFPESVEVDLVQMI
+283 QFPESVEVDIVTALEEGV
-297 RESAES
+297 ES

-308 AEREVSVT
+308 AAREVNFT
-316 QSLPAEFKVM
+316 HNLPAELKVT
-326 MNESLASTLV
+326 MNESLATTLI
-336 SNLVKNAYLHSP
+336 SNLVKNAYVHTP
-348 QGGVAQVGIAGRKL
+348 QGSDAHIEIIGRTL
-362 TISNAGEQ
+362 RVSNTGSEP
-370 SLDKE
+370 LDKE
-375 HIFERFYQAS
+375 HIFERFYQAA
-385 RKKGST
+385 RKEGST

-402 RYYNLRLEYKF
+402 RYYNLRLEYFF
-413 ADGKHHFEIEF
+413 ADGKHNFEVEF

>member
-1 MHLIY
+1 MQFIY

-16 LPLMALWGAFFYF
+16 LPLMAVWGALFYF

-41 ALEDYSEMIISRIL
+41 SLEDYSAMIISRIL

-60 PQGNEDGSNNSF
+60 PQGNDGSNNSF
-72 EIRSVDSD
+72 EVRAVDSN
-80 YAATHPHLSYRDENI
+80 YAATHPHLRYHDENI
-95 YIADK
+95 YIPDK
-100 REKEPARVLCCIF
+100 REQEPARVLTSIF
-113 HDAEGLYYELT
+113 SDAEGQFYELM
-124 VTTPTFEKVDLF
+124 VMTPTFEKNDLF
-136 EAVLGWI
+136 EAVLAWI

-149 LLVIV
+149 LLFIV
-154 LAVTMIIFRRSLQP
+154 LVVTMIIFRRSLQP

-174 WLDAYRPGCRPE
+174 WLDAYRPGGRPE
-186 SVPNKTEVEEFRRLN
+186 SVPNKSDVEEFRRLN

-241 WLLDSPTITEEEAGE
+241 WLLDSPSIIEEEAGE

-283 QFPESVEVDLVQMI
+283 QFPESVEVDIVTALEEGV
-297 RESAES
+297 ES

-308 AEREVSVT
+308 AAREVNFTHNLPTELKVT
-316 QSLPAEFKVM
+316 
-326 MNESLASTLV
+326 MNESLASTLI
-336 SNLVKNAYLHSP
+336 SNLVKNAYVHTP
-348 QGGVAQVGIAGRKL
+348 QGGDAHIEIVGRTL
-362 TISNAGEQ
+362 RVSNTGGEP
-370 SLDKE
+370 LDRE
-375 HIFERFYQAS
+375 HIFERFYQAA
-385 RKKGST
+385 RKEGST

-402 RYYNLRLEYKF
+402 RYYNLRLEYFF
-413 ADGKHHFEIEF
+413 ADGKHNFEVEF

>member
-1 MHLIY
+1 MQFIY

-16 LPLMALWGAFFYF
+16 LPLMAVWGALFYF

-41 ALEDYSEMIISRIL
+41 ALEDYSAMIISRIL
-55 SGEEL
+55 AGEAL
-60 PQGNEDGSNNSF
+60 PQENDGSNNSF
-72 EIRSVDSD
+72 EVHAVDSD

-95 YIADK
+95 YIPDK
-100 REKEPARVLCCIF
+100 REKEPARVITSIF
-113 HDAEGLYYELT
+113 HDAAGNYYELT
-124 VTTPTFEKVDLF
+124 VTTPTFEKADLF

-154 LAVTMIIFRRSLQP
+154 LTITMIIFRRGLQP

-174 WLDAYRPGCRPE
+174 WLDAYRPGGRPE
-186 SVPNKTEVEEFRRLN
+186 RVPNNTDVEECRRLN

-241 WLLDSPTITEEEAGE
+241 WLLDSTTITEEEAGE
-256 LFKIQKTLS
+256 LFKIKKTLS

-316 QSLPAEFKVM
+316 QSLPAEFKVE
-326 MNESLASTLV
+326 MNESLAATLV
-336 SNLVKNAYLHSP
+336 TNLIKNAFVHSSN
-348 QGGVAQVGIAGRKL
+348 GSEVHISIAGRTL
-362 TISNAGEQ
+362 TISNAGEEP
-370 SLDKE
+370 LDKE
-375 HIFERFYQAS
+375 HIFERFYQAA
-385 RKKGST
+385 RKEGST

-402 RYYNLRLEYKF
+402 RYYNLRLEYFF
-413 ADGKHHFEIEF
+413 ADGKHHFEVEF

>member
-1 MHLIY
+1 MQFIY

-16 LPLMALWGAFFYF
+16 LPLMAVWGALFYF

-41 ALEDYSEMIISRIL
+41 ALEDYSAMIISRIL
-55 SGEEL
+55 AGEAL
-60 PQGNEDGSNNSF
+60 PQENDGSNNSF
-72 EIRSVDSD
+72 EVHAVDSD

-95 YIADK
+95 YIPDK
-100 REKEPARVLCCIF
+100 REKEPARVITSIF
-113 HDAEGLYYELT
+113 HDAAGNYYELT
-124 VTTPTFEKVDLF
+124 VTTPTFEKADLF

-154 LAVTMIIFRRSLQP
+154 LTITMIIFRRGLQP
-168 LYDLLH
+168 LYDLLY
-174 WLDAYRPGCRPE
+174 WLDAYRPGGRPE
-186 SVPNKTEVEEFRRLN
+186 RVPNNTDVEEFRRLN

-241 WLLDSPTITEEEAGE
+241 WLLDSTTITEEEAGE
-256 LFKIQKTLS
+256 LFKIKKTLS

-316 QSLPAEFKVM
+316 QSLPAEFKVE
-326 MNESLASTLV
+326 MNESLAATLV
-336 SNLVKNAYLHSP
+336 TNLIKNAFVHSSN
-348 QGGVAQVGIAGRKL
+348 GSEVHISIAGRTL
-362 TISNAGEQ
+362 TISNAGEEP
-370 SLDKE
+370 LDKE
-375 HIFERFYQAS
+375 HIFERFYQAA
-385 RKKGST
+385 RKEGST
-391 GLGLALVAAVC
+391 GLGLALVAAIC
-402 RYYNLRLEYKF
+402 RYYNLRLEYFF
-413 ADGKHHFEIEF
+413 ADGKHHFEVEF

>member
-1 MHLIY
+1 MQFIY

-16 LPLMALWGAFFYF
+16 LPLMAVWGALFYF

-41 ALEDYSEMIISRIL
+41 ALEDYSAMIISRIL

-60 PQGNEDGSNNSF
+60 PQGNDGSNNSF
-72 EIRSVDSD
+72 EVRAVDSN
-80 YAATHPHLSYRDENI
+80 YAATHPHLMYHDENI
-95 YIADK
+95 YIPDK
-100 REKEPARVLCCIF
+100 REQEPARVLTSIF
-113 HDAEGLYYELT
+113 SDAEGQFYELM
-124 VTTPTFEKVDLF
+124 VMTPTFEKNDLF
-136 EAVLGWI
+136 EAVLAWI

-149 LLVIV
+149 LLFIV
-154 LAVTMIIFRRSLQP
+154 LVVTMIIFRRSLQP

-174 WLDAYRPGCRPE
+174 WLDAYRPGGRPE
-186 SVPNKTEVEEFRRLN
+186 SVPNKSDVVEFRRLN

-241 WLLDSPTITEEEAGE
+241 WLLDSPSITEEEAGE

-283 QFPESVEVDLVQMI
+283 QFPESVEVDIVTALEEGV
-297 RESAES
+297 ES

-308 AEREVSVT
+308 AAREVNFT
-316 QSLPAEFKVM
+316 HNLPAELKVT
-326 MNESLASTLV
+326 MNESLASTLI
-336 SNLVKNAYLHSP
+336 SNLVKNAYVHTP
-348 QGGVAQVGIAGRKL
+348 QGGDAHIEIIGRTL
-362 TISNAGEQ
+362 RVSNTGSEP
-370 SLDKE
+370 LDKE
-375 HIFERFYQAS
+375 HIFERFYQAA
-385 RKKGST
+385 RKEGST

-402 RYYNLRLEYKF
+402 RYYNLRLEYFF
-413 ADGKHHFEIEF
+413 ADGKHNFEVEF

>member
-1 MHLIY
+1 MQFIY

-16 LPLMALWGAFFYF
+16 LPLMAVWGALFYF

-41 ALEDYSEMIISRIL
+41 ALEDYSAMIISRIL
-55 SGEEL
+55 AGEAL
-60 PQGNEDGSNNSF
+60 PQENDGSNNSF
-72 EIRSVDSD
+72 EVHAVDSD

-95 YIADK
+95 YIPDK
-100 REKEPARVLCCIF
+100 REKEPARVITSIF
-113 HDAEGLYYELT
+113 HDAAGNYYELT
-124 VTTPTFEKVDLF
+124 VTTPTFEKADLF

-154 LAVTMIIFRRSLQP
+154 LTITMIIFRRGLQP

-174 WLDAYRPGCRPE
+174 WLDAYRPGGRPE
-186 SVPNKTEVEEFRRLN
+186 RVPNNTDVEEFRRLN

-241 WLLDSPTITEEEAGE
+241 WLLDSTTITEEEAGE
-256 LFKIQKTLS
+256 LFKIKKTLS

-283 QFPESVEVDLVQMI
+283 QFPENVEVDLVQMI

-316 QSLPAEFKVM
+316 HSLPAEFKVE
-326 MNESLASTLV
+326 MNESLAATLV
-336 SNLVKNAYLHSP
+336 TNLIKNAFVHSSN
-348 QGGVAQVGIAGRKL
+348 GSEVHISIAGRTL
-362 TISNAGEQ
+362 TISNAGEEP
-370 SLDKE
+370 LDKE
-375 HIFERFYQAS
+375 HIFERFYQAA
-385 RKKGST
+385 RKEGST
-391 GLGLALVAAVC
+391 GLGLALVAAIC
-402 RYYNLRLEYKF
+402 RYYNLRLEYFF
-413 ADGKHHFEIEF
+413 ADGKHNFEVEF

>member
-1 MHLIY
+1 MQFIY

-16 LPLMALWGAFFYF
+16 LPLMAVWGALFYF

-41 ALEDYSEMIISRIL
+41 ALEDYSAMIISRIL
-55 SGEEL
+55 AGEEL
-60 PQGNEDGSNNSF
+60 PQGNDGSNNSF
-72 EIRSVDSD
+72 EVHAVDSD

-95 YIADK
+95 YIPDK
-100 REKEPARVLCCIF
+100 REKEPARVLTSIF
-113 HDAEGLYYELT
+113 SDAEGQFYELM
-124 VTTPTFEKVDLF
+124 VMTPTFEKNDLF

-154 LAVTMIIFRRSLQP
+154 LTITMIIFRRGLQP

-174 WLDAYRPGCRPE
+174 WLDAYRPGGRPE
-186 SVPNKTEVEEFRRLN
+186 RVPNNTDVEEFRRLN

-241 WLLDSPTITEEEAGE
+241 WLLDSTTITEEEAGE
-256 LFKIQKTLS
+256 LFKIKKTLS

-316 QSLPAEFKVM
+316 QSLPAEFKVE
-326 MNESLASTLV
+326 MNESLAATLV
-336 SNLVKNAYLHSP
+336 TNLIKNAFVHSSN
-348 QGGVAQVGIAGRKL
+348 GSEVHISIAGRTL
-362 TISNAGEQ
+362 TISNAGEEP
-370 SLDKE
+370 LDKE
-375 HIFERFYQAS
+375 HIFERFYQAA
-385 RKKGST
+385 RKEGST
-391 GLGLALVAAVC
+391 GLGLALVAAIC
-402 RYYNLRLEYKF
+402 RYYNLRLEYFF
-413 ADGKHHFEIEF
+413 ADGKHHFEVEF

>member
-1 MHLIY
+1 MQFIY

-16 LPLMALWGAFFYF
+16 LPLMAVWGALFYF

-41 ALEDYSEMIISRIL
+41 ALEDYSAMIISRIL

-60 PQGNEDGSNNSF
+60 PQGNDGSNNSF
-72 EIRSVDSD
+72 EVRAVDSN
-80 YAATHPHLSYRDENI
+80 YAATHPHLRYHDENI
-95 YIADK
+95 YIPDK
-100 REKEPARVLCCIF
+100 REQEPARVLTSIF
-113 HDAEGLYYELT
+113 SDAEGQFYELM
-124 VTTPTFEKVDLF
+124 VMTPTFEKNDLF
-136 EAVLGWI
+136 EAVLAWI

-149 LLVIV
+149 LLFIV
-154 LAVTMIIFRRSLQP
+154 LVVTMIIFRRSLQP

-174 WLDAYRPGCRPE
+174 WLDAYRPGGRPQ
-186 SVPNKTEVEEFRRLN
+186 SVPNKSDVEEFRRLN

-241 WLLDSPTITEEEAGE
+241 WLLDSPSITEEEAGE

-283 QFPESVEVDLVQMI
+283 QFPESVEVDIVTALEEGV
-297 RESAES
+297 ES

-308 AEREVSVT
+308 AAREVNFT
-316 QSLPAEFKVM
+316 HNLPAELKVT
-326 MNESLASTLV
+326 MNESLASTLI
-336 SNLVKNAYLHSP
+336 SNLVKNAYVHTP
-348 QGGVAQVGIAGRKL
+348 QGGDAHIEIVGRTL
-362 TISNAGEQ
+362 RVSNTGSEP
-370 SLDKE
+370 LDKE
-375 HIFERFYQAS
+375 HIFERFYQAA
-385 RKKGST
+385 RKEGST

-402 RYYNLRLEYKF
+402 RYYNLRLEYFF
-413 ADGKHHFEIEF
+413 ADGRHNFEVEF

>member
-1 MHLIY
+1 MQFIY

-16 LPLMALWGAFFYF
+16 LPLMAVWGALFYF

-41 ALEDYSEMIISRIL
+41 ALEDYSAMIISRIL

-60 PQGNEDGSNNSF
+60 PQGNDGSNNSF
-72 EIRSVDSD
+72 EVHAVDSD

-95 YIADK
+95 YIPDK
-100 REKEPARVLCCIF
+100 REKEPARVLTSIF
-113 HDAEGLYYELT
+113 SDAEGQFYELM
-124 VTTPTFEKVDLF
+124 VMTPTFEKNDLF
-136 EAVLGWI
+136 EAVLAWI

-149 LLVIV
+149 LLFIV
-154 LAVTMIIFRRSLQP
+154 LVVTMIIFRRSLQP

-174 WLDAYRPGCRPE
+174 WLDAYRPGGRPE
-186 SVPNKTEVEEFRRLN
+186 SVPNKSDVEEFRRLN

-241 WLLDSPTITEEEAGE
+241 WLLDSPSITEEEAGE

-283 QFPESVEVDLVQMI
+283 QFPESVEVDIVTALEEGV
-297 RESAES
+297 ES

-308 AEREVSVT
+308 AAREVNFT
-316 QSLPAEFKVM
+316 HNLPAELKVT
-326 MNESLASTLV
+326 MNESLATTLI
-336 SNLVKNAYLHSP
+336 SNLVKNAYVHTP
-348 QGGVAQVGIAGRKL
+348 QGGDAHIEIVGRTL
-362 TISNAGEQ
+362 RVSNTGSEP
-370 SLDKE
+370 LDKE
-375 HIFERFYQAS
+375 HIFERFYQAA
-385 RKKGST
+385 RKEGST

-402 RYYNLRLEYKF
+402 RYYNLRLEYFF
-413 ADGKHHFEIEF
+413 ADGKHNFEVEF

>member
-1 MHLIY
+1 MQFIY

-16 LPLMALWGAFFYF
+16 LPLMAVWGALFYF

-41 ALEDYSEMIISRIL
+41 ALEDYSAMIISRIL

-60 PQGNEDGSNNSF
+60 PQGNDGSNNSF
-72 EIRSVDSD
+72 EVRAVDSN
-80 YAATHPHLSYRDENI
+80 YAATHPHLRYHDENI
-95 YIADK
+95 YIPDK
-100 REKEPARVLCCIF
+100 REQEPARVLTSIF
-113 HDAEGLYYELT
+113 SDAEGQFYELM
-124 VTTPTFEKVDLF
+124 VMTPTFEKNDLF
-136 EAVLGWI
+136 EAVLAWI

-149 LLVIV
+149 LLFIV
-154 LAVTMIIFRRSLQP
+154 LVVTMIIFRRSLQP

-174 WLDAYRPGCRPE
+174 WLDAYRPGGRPQ
-186 SVPNKTEVEEFRRLN
+186 SVPNKSDVEEFRRLN

-241 WLLDSPTITEEEAGE
+241 WLLDSPSITEEEAGE

-283 QFPESVEVDLVQMI
+283 QFPESVEVDIVTALEEGV
-297 RESAES
+297 ES

-308 AEREVSVT
+308 AAREVNFT
-316 QSLPAEFKVM
+316 HNLPAELKVT
-326 MNESLASTLV
+326 MNESLASTLI
-336 SNLVKNAYLHSP
+336 SNLVKNAYVHTP
-348 QGGVAQVGIAGRKL
+348 QGGDAHIEIVGRTL
-362 TISNAGEQ
+362 RVSNTGSEP
-370 SLDKE
+370 LDKE
-375 HIFERFYQAS
+375 HIFERFYQAA
-385 RKKGST
+385 RKEGST

-402 RYYNLRLEYKF
+402 RYYNLRLEYFF
-413 ADGKHHFEIEF
+413 ADGKHNFEVEF

>member
-1 MHLIY
+1 MQFIY

-16 LPLMALWGAFFYF
+16 LPLMAVWGALFYF

-41 ALEDYSEMIISRIL
+41 ALEDYSAMIISRIL

-60 PQGNEDGSNNSF
+60 PQGNDGSNNSF
-72 EIRSVDSD
+72 EVRAVDSN
-80 YAATHPHLSYRDENI
+80 YAATHPHLRYHDENI
-95 YIADK
+95 YIPDK
-100 REKEPARVLCCIF
+100 REQEPARVLTSIF
-113 HDAEGLYYELT
+113 SDAEGQFYELI
-124 VTTPTFEKVDLF
+124 VMTPTFEKNDLF
-136 EAVLGWI
+136 EAVLAWI

-149 LLVIV
+149 LLFIV
-154 LAVTMIIFRRSLQP
+154 LVVTMIIFRRSLQP

-174 WLDAYRPGCRPE
+174 WLDAYRPGGRPQ
-186 SVPNKTEVEEFRRLN
+186 SVPNKSDVEEFRRLN

-241 WLLDSPTITEEEAGE
+241 WLLDSPSITEEEAGE

-283 QFPESVEVDLVQMI
+283 QFPESVEVDIVTAV
-297 RESAES
+297 EEGVES

-308 AEREVSVT
+308 AAREVNFT
-316 QSLPAEFKVM
+316 HNLPAELKVT
-326 MNESLASTLV
+326 MNESLATTLI
-336 SNLVKNAYLHSP
+336 SNLVKNAYVHTP
-348 QGGVAQVGIAGRKL
+348 QGGDAHIEIVGRTL
-362 TISNAGEQ
+362 RVSNTGSEP
-370 SLDKE
+370 LDKE
-375 HIFERFYQAS
+375 HIFERFYQAA
-385 RKKGST
+385 RKEGST

-402 RYYNLRLEYKF
+402 RYYNLRLEYFF
-413 ADGKHHFEIEF
+413 ADGKHNFEVEF

>member
-1 MHLIY
+1 MQFIY

-16 LPLMALWGAFFYF
+16 LPLMAVWGALFYF

-41 ALEDYSEMIISRIL
+41 SLEDYSAMIISRIL
-55 SGEEL
+55 AGEEL
-60 PQGNEDGSNNSF
+60 PQGNDGSNNSF
-72 EIRSVDSD
+72 EVRAVDSN
-80 YAATHPHLSYRDENI
+80 YAATHPHLRYHDENI
-95 YIADK
+95 YIPDK
-100 REKEPARVLCCIF
+100 REQEPARVLTSIF
-113 HDAEGLYYELT
+113 SDVEGQFYELM
-124 VTTPTFEKVDLF
+124 VMTPTFEKNDLF
-136 EAVLGWI
+136 EAVLAWI

-149 LLVIV
+149 LLFIV
-154 LAVTMIIFRRSLQP
+154 LVVTMIIFRGSLQP

-174 WLDAYRPGCRPE
+174 WLDAYRPGGRPQ
-186 SVPNKTEVEEFRRLN
+186 SVPNKSDVEEFRRLN

-241 WLLDSPTITEEEAGE
+241 WLLDSPSITEEEAGE

-283 QFPESVEVDLVQMI
+283 QFPESVEVDIVTALEEGV
-297 RESAES
+297 ES

-308 AEREVSVT
+308 AAREVNFT
-316 QSLPAEFKVM
+316 HNLPAELKVT
-326 MNESLASTLV
+326 MNESLATTLI
-336 SNLVKNAYLHSP
+336 SNLVKNAYVHTP
-348 QGGVAQVGIAGRKL
+348 QGGDAHIEIVGRTL
-362 TISNAGEQ
+362 RVSNTGSEP
-370 SLDKE
+370 LDKE
-375 HIFERFYQAS
+375 HIFERFYQAA
-385 RKKGST
+385 RKEGST

-402 RYYNLRLEYKF
+402 RYYNLRLEYFF
-413 ADGKHHFEIEF
+413 ADGKHNFEVEF

>member
-1 MHLIY
+1 MQFIY

-16 LPLMALWGAFFYF
+16 LPLMAVWGALFYF

-41 ALEDYSEMIISRIL
+41 ALEDYSAMIISRIL
-55 SGEEL
+55 AGEAL
-60 PQGNEDGSNNSF
+60 PQENDGSNNSF
-72 EIRSVDSD
+72 EVHAVDSD

-95 YIADK
+95 YIPDK
-100 REKEPARVLCCIF
+100 REKEPARVITSIF
-113 HDAEGLYYELT
+113 HDAAGNYYELT
-124 VTTPTFEKVDLF
+124 VTTPTFEKADLF

-154 LAVTMIIFRRSLQP
+154 LTITMIIFRRGLQP
-168 LYDLLH
+168 LYDLLQ
-174 WLDAYRPGCRPE
+174 WLDAYRPGGRPE
-186 SVPNKTEVEEFRRLN
+186 RVPNNTDVEEFRRLN

-241 WLLDSPTITEEEAGE
+241 WLLDSTTITEEEAGE
-256 LFKIQKTLS
+256 LFKIKKTLS

-316 QSLPAEFKVM
+316 QSLPAEFKVE
-326 MNESLASTLV
+326 MNESLAATLV
-336 SNLVKNAYLHSP
+336 TNLIKNAFVHSSN
-348 QGGVAQVGIAGRKL
+348 GSEVHISIAGRTL
-362 TISNAGEQ
+362 TISNAGEEP
-370 SLDKE
+370 LDKE
-375 HIFERFYQAS
+375 HIFERFYQAA
-385 RKKGST
+385 RKEGST
-391 GLGLALVAAVC
+391 GLGLALVAAIC
-402 RYYNLRLEYKF
+402 RYYNLRLEYFF
-413 ADGKHHFEIEF
+413 ADGKHNFEVEF

>member
-1 MHLIY
+1 MQFIY

-16 LPLMALWGAFFYF
+16 LPLMAVWGALFYF

-41 ALEDYSEMIISRIL
+41 ALEDYSAMIISRIL
-55 SGEEL
+55 AGEAL
-60 PQGNEDGSNNSF
+60 PQENDGSNNSF
-72 EIRSVDSD
+72 EVHAVDSD

-95 YIADK
+95 YIPDK
-100 REKEPARVLCCIF
+100 REKEPARMITSIF
-113 HDAEGLYYELT
+113 HDAAGNYYELT

-154 LAVTMIIFRRSLQP
+154 LTITMIIFRRGLQP

-174 WLDAYRPGCRPE
+174 WLDAYRPGGRPDR
-186 SVPNKTEVEEFRRLN
+186 VPNNTDVEEFRRLN

-241 WLLDSPTITEEEAGE
+241 WLLDSTTITEEEAGE
-256 LFKIQKTLS
+256 LFKIKKTLS

-316 QSLPAEFKVM
+316 HSLPAEFKVE
-326 MNESLASTLV
+326 MNESLAATLV
-336 SNLVKNAYLHSP
+336 TNLIKNAFVHSSN
-348 QGGVAQVGIAGRKL
+348 GSEVHISIAGRTL
-362 TISNAGEQ
+362 TISNAGEEP
-370 SLDKE
+370 LDKE
-375 HIFERFYQAS
+375 HIFERFYQAA
-385 RKKGST
+385 RKEGST
-391 GLGLALVAAVC
+391 GLGLALVAAIC
-402 RYYNLRLEYKF
+402 RYYNLRLEYFF
-413 ADGKHHFEIEF
+413 ADGKHHFEVEF

>member
-1 MHLIY
+1 MQFIY

-16 LPLMALWGAFFYF
+16 LPLMAVWGALFYF

-41 ALEDYSEMIISRIL
+41 SLEDYSAMIISRIL

-60 PQGNEDGSNNSF
+60 PQGNDGSNNSF
-72 EIRSVDSD
+72 EVRAVDSN
-80 YAATHPHLSYRDENI
+80 YAATHPHLRYHDENI
-95 YIADK
+95 YIPDK
-100 REKEPARVLCCIF
+100 REQEPARVLTSIF
-113 HDAEGLYYELT
+113 SDAEGQFYELM
-124 VTTPTFEKVDLF
+124 VMTPTFEKNDLF
-136 EAVLGWI
+136 EAVLAWI

-149 LLVIV
+149 LLFIV
-154 LAVTMIIFRRSLQP
+154 LVVTMIIFRRSLQP

-174 WLDAYRPGCRPE
+174 WLDAYRPGGRPQ
-186 SVPNKTEVEEFRRLN
+186 SVPNKSDVEEFRRLN

-241 WLLDSPTITEEEAGE
+241 WLLDSPSITEEEAGE

-283 QFPESVEVDLVQMI
+283 QFPESVEVDIVTALEEGV
-297 RESAES
+297 ES

-308 AEREVSVT
+308 AAREVNFT
-316 QSLPAEFKVM
+316 HNLPAELKVT
-326 MNESLASTLV
+326 MNESLATTLI
-336 SNLVKNAYLHSP
+336 SNLVKNAYVHTP
-348 QGGVAQVGIAGRKL
+348 QGGDAHIEIVGRTL
-362 TISNAGEQ
+362 RVSNTGSEP
-370 SLDKE
+370 LDKE
-375 HIFERFYQAS
+375 HIFERFYQAA
-385 RKKGST
+385 RKEGST

-402 RYYNLRLEYKF
+402 RYYNLRLEYFF
-413 ADGKHHFEIEF
+413 ADGKHNFEVEF

>member
-1 MHLIY
+1 MQFIY

-16 LPLMALWGAFFYF
+16 LPLMAVWGALFYF

-41 ALEDYSEMIISRIL
+41 SLEDYSAMIISRIL
-55 SGEEL
+55 AGEEL
-60 PQGNEDGSNNSF
+60 PQGNDGSNNSF
-72 EIRSVDSD
+72 EVRAVDSN

-95 YIADK
+95 YIPDK
-100 REKEPARVLCCIF
+100 REQEPARVLTSIF
-113 HDAEGLYYELT
+113 SDAEGQFYELM
-124 VTTPTFEKVDLF
+124 VMTPTFEKTDLF
-136 EAVLGWI
+136 EAVLAWI

-149 LLVIV
+149 LLFIV
-154 LAVTMIIFRRSLQP
+154 LVVTMIIFRRSLQP

-174 WLDAYRPGCRPE
+174 WLDAYRPGGRPQ
-186 SVPNKTEVEEFRRLN
+186 SVPNKSDVEEFRRLN

-211 EELFERQSQFIGNAS
+211 EEFFERQSQFIGNAS

-241 WLLDSPTITEEEAGE
+241 WLLDSPSITEEEAGE

-283 QFPESVEVDLVQMI
+283 QFPESVEVDIVTALEEGV
-297 RESAES
+297 ES

-308 AEREVSVT
+308 AAREVNFT
-316 QSLPAEFKVM
+316 HNLPAELKVM
-326 MNESLASTLV
+326 MNESLASTLI
-336 SNLVKNAYLHSP
+336 SNLVKNAYVHTP
-348 QGGVAQVGIAGRKL
+348 QGGDAHIEIVGRTL
-362 TISNAGEQ
+362 RVSNTGSEP
-370 SLDKE
+370 LDKE
-375 HIFERFYQAS
+375 HIFERFYQAA
-385 RKKGST
+385 RKEGST

-402 RYYNLRLEYKF
+402 RYYNLRLEYFF
-413 ADGKHHFEIEF
+413 ADGKHNFEVEF